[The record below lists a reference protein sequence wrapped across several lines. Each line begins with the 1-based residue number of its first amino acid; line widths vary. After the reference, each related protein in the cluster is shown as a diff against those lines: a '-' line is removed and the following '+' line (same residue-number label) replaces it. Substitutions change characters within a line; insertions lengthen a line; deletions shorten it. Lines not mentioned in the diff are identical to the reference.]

1 VWAIDHGVCFH
12 AEPKLRTVLWD
23 LAGHP
28 LQAAEVADLRA
39 LAAEAAGGG
48 LGERLAELLAA
59 EEVAAVAER
68 ALALAA
74 AGRLPAPGSGR
85 AYPWP
90 LV

>member
-1 VWAIDHGVCFH
+1 
-12 AEPKLRTVLWD
+12 
-23 LAGHP
+23 
-28 LQAAEVADLRA
+28 VADLEA
-39 LAAEAAGGG
+39 LAGEAAGGG
-48 LGERLAELLAA
+48 LRERLAGLLAA

-68 ALALAA
+68 ALALAR